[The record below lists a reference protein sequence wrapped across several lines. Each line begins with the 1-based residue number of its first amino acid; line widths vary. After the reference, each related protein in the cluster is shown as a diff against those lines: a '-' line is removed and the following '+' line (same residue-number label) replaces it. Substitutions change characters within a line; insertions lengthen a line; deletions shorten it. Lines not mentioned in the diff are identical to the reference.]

1 MTPEQRLD
9 RLERIAKLFVRAG
22 ARARGTIRSL
32 EGKVNI
38 ILDAQ
43 LANEERFARLAEA
56 QAHSERR
63 MDALIDIVRDRFYGK
78 NKGEG

>member
-22 ARARGTIRSL
+22 ARARGTIRSI

-43 LANEERFARLAEA
+43 VANEERFARLAEA
-56 QAHSERR
+56 QSQQTGVSR
-63 MDALIDIVRDRFYGK
+63 
-78 NKGEG
+78 KGQEVESAG